1 MRLAVITGGARR
13 IGATVVNHLL
23 DDGWAVIVHCN
34 RSITQAKHLIKRGVG
49 AVVSGD
55 LSNDEDLF
63 RLIEEIHDHELV
75 EKSGG
80 IDLLIHN
87 ASIYHEEDF
96 STITP
101 QELRRFTS
109 IHLDAP
115 FFMTQGLV
123 PKIKQKKGS
132 IIGIVDTSWGQ
143 SWENLSHY
151 TSTKAALR
159 QLLINL
165 SGELAPE
172 IRVNGVA
179 PGAILAA
186 AWEKDRF
193 EEVLKQVPMGRAGSP
208 DDIANAVKFLADAD
222 YITGFILPVD
232 GGWSIFLMVRG

>member
-75 EKSGG
+75 QKSGG

-96 STITP
+96 STIM
-101 QELRRFTS
+101 
-109 IHLDAP
+109 IAN
-115 FFMTQGLV
+115 
-123 PKIKQKKGS
+123 K
-132 IIGIVDTSWGQ
+132 
-143 SWENLSHY
+143 
-151 TSTKAALR
+151 
-159 QLLINL
+159 
-165 SGELAPE
+165 
-172 IRVNGVA
+172 IRVI
-179 PGAILAA
+179 P
-186 AWEKDRF
+186 
-193 EEVLKQVPMGRAGSP
+193 
-208 DDIANAVKFLADAD
+208 
-222 YITGFILPVD
+222 
-232 GGWSIFLMVRG
+232 